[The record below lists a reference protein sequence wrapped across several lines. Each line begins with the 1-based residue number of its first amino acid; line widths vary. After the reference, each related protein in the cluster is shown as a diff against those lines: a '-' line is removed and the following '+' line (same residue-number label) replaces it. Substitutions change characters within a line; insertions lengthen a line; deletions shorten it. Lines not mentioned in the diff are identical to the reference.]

1 MLELTVA
8 QTRLLSADQDTA
20 QRALRRIVVDTARA
34 STLTA
39 EQRAEWRER
48 AEVWANSAAVEFASD
63 LVALLPEGASEVG
76 WTWPEMHAEMG
87 QVIRHR
93 NFTTLHSSVVL

>member
-48 AEVWANSAAVEFASD
+48 TEVWAAAAAEFAR
-63 LVALLPEGASEVG
+63 
-76 WTWPEMHAEMG
+76 
-87 QVIRHR
+87 IRSR
-93 NFTTLHSSVVL
+93 CCPRITTAWC